1 MISKTLMP
9 FSNSLARSD
18 ARSVAKTGSLRSG
31 RRRTYPSYRLP
42 RNPYHPERPAYCGA
56 RQKPSPPWKVPSPN
70 CSVGNLGAVQKTLLW
85 EEALDTKIV
94 AMENA
99 LEVVREGSAT
109 VKRIPAWEAKQQEH
123 LHALP
128 ASIPTADNC
137 PHLALGGKCI
147 ITL

>member
-1 MISKTLMP
+1 MGEATTLTDAACEAEGAEHARHIASQETLITQKDP
-9 FSNSLARSD
+9 HIAVRDKNHRPLGKYLRQTAALAIWALFR
-18 ARSVAKTGSLRSG
+18 
-31 RRRTYPSYRLP
+31 
-42 RNPYHPERPAYCGA
+42 
-56 RQKPSPPWKVPSPN
+56 
-70 CSVGNLGAVQKTLLW
+70 KTLLW